1 MRNYYLWIN
10 KMDEVIEKIAT
21 EILDVCG
28 SSEEVSALIDN
39 VLLYIADLVMDDD
52 WEPEHK
58 DLKLVMKDAKDD
70 EMLEPEV
77 EKEDIEVK
85 VDADGFLSLR

>member
-1 MRNYYLWIN
+1 MCYCVCLTISPI
-10 KMDEVIEKIAT
+10 KIFCEFFEVI
-21 EILDVCG
+21 DVCG